1 MNTTTAKPQ
10 PDTAEVTGKRRLS
23 NPGWF
28 LVTPSVA
35 LLLLWM
41 IVPLG
46 MTVYFSLIRYN
57 LLYPGENEFVGLE
70 NFSFFLTD
78 AGFMPGATNTLLLV
92 GSVLLISVVFGVLIA
107 ALLEASEFLGRG
119 IVRVMLI

>member
-1 MNTTTAKPQ
+1 MTTSSAVSSLEMSQ
-10 PDTAEVTGKRRLS
+10 PARKSRLL

-46 MTVYFSLIRYN
+46 MTLYFSLIRYN
-57 LLYPGENEFVGLE
+57 LLYPGENQFVE
-70 NFSFFLTD
+70 
-78 AGFMPGATNTLLLV
+78 
-92 GSVLLISVVFGVLIA
+92 I
-107 ALLEASEFLGRG
+107 GRAH
-119 IVRVMLI
+119 V